1 MRAEIGHSRPPF
13 ALQDQD
19 DRNATPLDDEV
30 IGDPA
35 VIMFDRNPPGGA
47 PDISAGLRRAVG
59 RLQSRLEDRPG
70 GMIVPIFVISL
81 YSVAEN
87 AGLADAE
94 GITFRLLSDPHGEV
108 FALYGVDP
116 AVSPVDPG
124 SNADVDPASL
134 VLDPNG
140 RVVQINEDLDTA
152 AQMERIEACLRD
164 LDAARPR
171 GALGLH
177 PPVLVLPNA
186 MDPEICTR
194 LIERW
199 HDPVPLYEG
208 DGKQSAGLDIEK
220 GDVKVL
226 NRAYGNVTQY
236 VLRDPELSRELDD
249 KVLRRVVPEIEKAFG
264 YSPSKR
270 EDYRIACYD
279 VAEGGALPAH
289 RDNPTES
296 TRHRRFTVSI
306 NLNNASFEGGELV
319 FREWSDHLYD
329 IDEGMAVAWSCSL
342 LHEVMPI
349 TKGRRFIL
357 GTHLFG

>member
-140 RVVQINEDLDTA
+140 RVV
-152 AQMERIEACLRD
+152 
-164 LDAARPR
+164 
-171 GALGLH
+171 
-177 PPVLVLPNA
+177 
-186 MDPEICTR
+186 
-194 LIERW
+194 
-199 HDPVPLYEG
+199 
-208 DGKQSAGLDIEK
+208 
-220 GDVKVL
+220 
-226 NRAYGNVTQY
+226 
-236 VLRDPELSRELDD
+236 
-249 KVLRRVVPEIEKAFG
+249 PEIEKAFG